1 MRATG
6 RRQRTIESYDYI
18 FNKFTEVMGVI
29 HVQDIDA
36 GTIYNYIDSLDVS
49 VATKLIRLKSIKA
62 VLTRFF
68 DNGWFAYKFWTS
80 IQITVD
86 KDVKEGADEADIAL
100 LLNAIDKTAF
110 VGFRDAVAILFMY
123 KTGVRTSTL
132 AKLKNRNIDFDA
144 MEIN

>member
-1 MRATG
+1 MKPRNDDVNEVLIPINQALKIIFKQMRATG

-68 DNGWFAYKFWTS
+68 DNGWFESKF
-80 IQITVD
+80 
-86 KDVKEGADEADIAL
+86 
-100 LLNAIDKTAF
+100 
-110 VGFRDAVAILFMY
+110 
-123 KTGVRTSTL
+123 
-132 AKLKNRNIDFDA
+132 
-144 MEIN
+144 